1 MVHPLI
7 FSSRRRSAAL
17 RGFPAAPATLALCA
31 YGEGF
36 TAFLTGF
43 FDRLSLGSDFFFSE
57 GSGA

>member
-36 TAFLTGF
+36 VAFLTGF
-43 FDRLSLGSDFFFSE
+43 FDRLSLGSDFL